1 MKFRELGNK
10 KYNTIAAYVIIV
22 AAVIIVIY
30 NVIDSVPFYFKLILE
45 KTDWLMQ
52 ASRPILLALVFT
64 YLLDPVADVIEQALM
79 KKTKYFSTRYKKA
92 RAIAVITVMLLVFAF
107 IAGLLSLIIYSIT
120 DQVRLAKIDDIY
132 VVAQKF
138 ATSINDL
145 YKNILD
151 RLSKVN
157 VRSAEVNEYVTK
169 ILKNVLTRIT
179 EGSTEVLS
187 SVSGI
192 TGFLGELF
200 FALIMTIYFLID
212 ENLIK
217 GTMDR
222 IAKALFSTNAN
233 KKMRFFINEADTV
246 FSGYIRGQFMD
257 AFFMMVMISIV
268 LSIIGV
274 KFGIIIGICAGIG
287 NLIPYFGPFVAY
299 GGVILVCLLTGDF
312 KRMII
317 ALIALVIVQ
326 AIDGNI
332 IGPKLLS
339 NCIEIHPLIIIM
351 SLVLG
356 SAIGGFLGMLLAVPV
371 GALIKVMFMYYI
383 DRKITEKEKMK
394 PSEEIIMTENV
405 KGSER

>member
-1 MKFRELGNK
+1 MKIKELENK
-10 KYNTIAAYVIIV
+10 KYNMIAGYVIAV
-22 AAVIIVIY
+22 ATMVIIIY
-30 NVIDSVPFYFKLILE
+30 NVIDSVPFYFKVILE
-45 KTDWLMQ
+45 KTEWLMK
-52 ASRPILLALVFT
+52 ASRPIILALVFT
-64 YLLDPVADVIEQALM
+64 YLLDPIADVIEQALM
-79 KKTKYFSTRYKKA
+79 KKTKFFSTRYKKA
-92 RAIAVITVMLLVFAF
+92 RVIAVITVILLVLAF

-120 DQVRLAKIDDIY
+120 DKVRLAKIDDIY
-132 VVAQKF
+132 VVAQNF

-145 YKNILD
+145 YHNILE

-169 ILKNVLTRIT
+169 ALKTVLTKVT
-179 EGSTEVLS
+179 EGSTAVLS

-217 GTMDR
+217 GTVDR
-222 IAKALFSTNAN
+222 IARALFSDKSN
-233 KKMRFFINEADTV
+233 KRMRFFVNEADTV

-257 AFFMMVMISIV
+257 AFFMMVMISLV

-299 GGVILVCLLTGDF
+299 GGVLLVCGFSGEF

-317 ALIALVIVQ
+317 ALIALVVVQ

-339 NCIEIHPLIIIM
+339 NCIEIHPLIVII

-371 GALIKVMFMYYI
+371 GALIKVLFMYYI
-383 DRKITEKEKMK
+383 DRKISEKESRVAAAQ
-394 PSEEIIMTENV
+394 PVVSENANEA
-405 KGSER
+405 K